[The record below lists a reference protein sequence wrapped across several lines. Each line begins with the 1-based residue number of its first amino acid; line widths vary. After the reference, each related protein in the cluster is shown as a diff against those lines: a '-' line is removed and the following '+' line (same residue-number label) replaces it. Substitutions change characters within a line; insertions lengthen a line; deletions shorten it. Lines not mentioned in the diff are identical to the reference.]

1 MIHVA
6 IGALTM
12 LCFTLLVNDA
22 RRRGLSIS
30 WWQWGLTVLAFLYAI
45 FVCEMVVSF
54 LQEGA
59 GRAALVMGVF
69 LGFVAVVWAV
79 LLPDLS
85 SIEGRGKRMRSVM
98 NRLEGDLFL

>member
-1 MIHVA
+1 MIHIA
-6 IGALTM
+6 IGALMM
-12 LCFTLLVNDA
+12 LGFTLLVNSV

-30 WWQWGLTVLAFLYAI
+30 WWQWGLTALAFLYAV

-59 GRAALVMGVF
+59 GRAALVMGVI

-79 LLPDLS
+79 LL
-85 SIEGRGKRMRSVM
+85 RRFVFTKK
-98 NRLEGDLFL
+98 